1 MNNVKWT
8 KTCLISA
15 ALAAAATTHAQGIE
29 EIVVTAQRRA
39 ENLQEVPVAITALSA
54 QVLANSGISTTADL
68 SAVTPGLVM
77 TSSLAR
83 AQPYLRGIGT
93 QGTQPGEEGSIATY
107 VDGVYYASLAANFF
121 ALSGVERVE
130 VLKGPQG
137 TLFGRNA
144 TGGLIHI
151 ITREPQQETF
161 VEGSVSMGNYD
172 TVEGSFYATTG
183 LTDTL
188 AADISVFTIDQG
200 EGWGKNLVTGKEV
213 NMRDEWV
220 VRSKLRWDATDRT
233 VATFSADFQKNDND
247 LGAVRNIHP
256 DTIGFGGTP
265 FRGSIYDSQAN
276 IDPYIEQENWG
287 ASLIVS
293 HDLGYAELKST
304 TAYRSADGLTFWDM
318 DTTPIP
324 LIHGALNEET
334 RTFQQEF
341 ILTGSAER
349 LDWTTGVFY
358 YEATAEM
365 DDLELFSDLVPAQ
378 RIKRFSEINTE
389 SFAVFAQG
397 DYALTERASV
407 TAGLRYTRDER
418 DVQGYDMA
426 STGNPAPYGT
436 VFRTAKDD
444 DTYEKLTYRLAL
456 DYQLSDATLLYASYS
471 RGFKSGMYAGTSP
484 FDPGVEPE
492 TLDALEVGIKATVL
506 DNRLRFNGAIFAY
519 DYQDIQLSS
528 TETGVSRLL
537 NAAEGEVYGADLD
550 VVAIPFAGVPDF
562 EITLG
567 LSVLDTEYSD
577 FKDAPFYE
585 PAPAGGNVLDTIDA
599 SGHDMIRSPDF
610 TTNLGFNYS
619 VAVSDSLRLIANA
632 NWYHSDGFY
641 WEPDNRLKQDA
652 YDLVNAQIGFSTAD
666 DAWRVRL
673 FARNLLDEEY
683 FTLATITGQGDA
695 MGPGAPRTYGV
706 AFDFQIGH

>member
-1 MNNVKWT
+1 MNNGQRAG
-8 KTCLISA
+8 TCLI
-15 ALAAAATTHAQGIE
+15 AAAMVAAANTQAQGIE

-39 ENLQEVPVAITALSA
+39 ENLQEVPVAITALTGQA
-54 QVLANSGISTTADL
+54 LASSGISTTADL

-93 QGTQPGEEGSIATY
+93 QGTQPGEEGSVATY

-161 VEGSVSMGNYD
+161 VEGSVSVGNYQ

-183 LTDTL
+183 LTDNL
-188 AADISVFTIDQG
+188 AADISIFSVDQG
-200 EGWGKNLVTGKEV
+200 DGWGKNLTTGKEV
-213 NMRDEWV
+213 NIRDEWV
-220 VRSKLRWDATDRT
+220 VRSKLRWEASSNT
-233 VATFSADFQKNDND
+233 VATLSADFQKNDND

-256 DTIGFGGTP
+256 DSVGFQGTSY
-265 FRGSIYDSQAN
+265 RGTIYDAQTD

-287 ASLIVS
+287 TSLIIT
-293 HDLGYAELKST
+293 HDLANAEFKST
-304 TAYRSADGLTFWDM
+304 TAYRNADGLTFWDL
-318 DTTPIP
+318 DTSPIP

-334 RTFQQEF
+334 QTFQQEF
-341 ILTGSAER
+341 ILTGSADK
-349 LDWTTGVFY
+349 LDWTTGIFY
-358 YEATAEM
+358 YEASAEM
-365 DDLELFSDLVPAQ
+365 DDLELFSALVPAQ
-378 RIKRFSEINTE
+378 RIKRYSEINTE
-389 SFAVFAQG
+389 SYAVFAQG
-397 DYALTERASV
+397 DYALTERMSV

-418 DVQGYDMA
+418 DVKGYDMA
-426 STGNPAPYGT
+426 STGNPAPFGT
-436 VFRTAKDD
+436 IFRTAADD

-456 DYQLSDATLLYASYS
+456 DYQVSDAAMVYASYS

-492 TLDALEVGIKATVL
+492 TLDALELGVKATLL
-506 DNRLRFNGAIFAY
+506 DNRLRFNGAVFAY

-550 VVAIPFAGVPDF
+550 VVAIPFARLPDF

-567 LSVLDTEYSD
+567 VSVLDTEYSD
-577 FKDAPFYE
+577 FKDAPYYE
-585 PAPAGGNVLDTIDA
+585 PATTGGNVLKVIDA
-599 SGHDMIRSPDF
+599 SGNDMIRSPDF
-610 TTNLGFNYS
+610 TTNIGFNYS
-619 VAVSDSLRLIANA
+619 APLSDTLRFVANA
-632 NWYHSDGFY
+632 NWYHNDGFY

-652 YDLVNAQIGFSTAD
+652 YDLVNAQIGFSTVD
-666 DAWRVRL
+666 DAWRVRV

-683 FTLATITGQGDA
+683 YTLATITGQGDA

-706 AFDFQIGH
+706 AFDFQIGQ